1 MDSDSRVFSTPS
13 PPLSGGCRAL
23 SFGAEGDAP
32 GLTLWLSAPEGEPP
46 AEGWPLLI
54 VLEGEAYFT
63 AAAEAARR
71 LARRPQ
77 KTRVG
82 PMMVMGVALAPGAE
96 RLGDGRLGAFAFV
109 PGADKGGRTVA
120 PRGPALL
127 QRLIEDVLPLAVRYG
142 ADPARAALMGHS
154 MSGQFVL
161 EARARSAPFKRFAAV
176 SPSIWWNPAVIKTQP
191 PQGGSDLFLTVGAEE
206 ETPGLP
212 GPHLAR
218 RMVSNLRDL
227 AKASGA
233 SLTILADED
242 HGSAPFASLPAILRF
257 VART

>member
-1 MDSDSRVFSTPS
+1 MDSVPSVFSPS
-13 PPLSGGCRAL
+13 APPLSGGCRAL
-23 SFGAEGDAP
+23 GLAADGAAP
-32 GLTLWLSAPEGEPP
+32 GLTLWLSAPDGDPP

-77 KTRVG
+77 KTRMG
-82 PMMVMGVALAPGAE
+82 PMMVMGVALAPG
-96 RLGDGRLGAFAFV
+96 DDRLGAFAFV
-109 PGADKGGRTVA
+109 PGADKGGGTIA
-120 PRGPALL
+120 PRGPDLL
-127 QRLIEDVLPLAVRYG
+127 RRLVEDVLPLAVRHG

-161 EARARSAPFKRFAAV
+161 EARARSAPFARFAAV
-176 SPSIWWNPAVIKTQP
+176 SPSIWWNPAVIRAQP
-191 PQGGSDLFLTVGAEE
+191 PAPSDLFLAVGAEE
-206 ETPGLP
+206 EAPGLP

-227 AKASGA
+227 ATSSGGA
-233 SLTILADED
+233 LSVLADED
-242 HGSAPFASLPAILRF
+242 HGSSPFASLPAILRF
-257 VART
+257 VSRS

>member
-1 MDSDSRVFSTPS
+1 MDSAPCVFSPS
-13 PPLSGGCRAL
+13 APPLSGGCRAL
-23 SFGAEGDAP
+23 SLAAESDAP
-32 GLTLWLSAPEGEPP
+32 GLSLWLSAPEGEPP

-63 AAAEAARR
+63 AAAECARR

-82 PMMVMGVALAPGAE
+82 PMMVIGVALAPAAE
-96 RLGDGRLGAFAFV
+96 RLGAFAFV
-109 PGADKGGRTVA
+109 SGADKGGRTVA
-120 PRGPALL
+120 PRGPDLL
-127 QRLIEDVLPLAVRYG
+127 RRLVEDVLPLAVRRG

-161 EARARSAPFKRFAAV
+161 EARARSAPFARFAAV
-176 SPSIWWNPAVIKTQP
+176 SPSIWWNPAVIAAQP
-191 PQGGSDLFLTVGAEE
+191 SQDHSALFLAVGAEE
-206 ETPGLP
+206 EAPGLP

-227 AKASGA
+227 STSSGA
-233 SLTILADED
+233 TLTILADED

-257 VART
+257 VATS

>member
-1 MDSDSRVFSTPS
+1 MDSASCVFSPS
-13 PPLSGGCRAL
+13 APPLSGGCRAL
-23 SFGAEGDAP
+23 SLSADGDAP
-32 GLTLWLSAPEGEPP
+32 GLNLWLSTPEGEPP
-46 AEGWPLLI
+46 AQGWPLLI

-71 LARRPQ
+71 LARRAQ

-82 PMMVMGVALAPGAE
+82 PMMVLGVALAPGA
-96 RLGDGRLGAFAFV
+96 D
-109 PGADKGGRTVA
+109 PDGRTVA
-120 PRGPALL
+120 PRGPDRPR
-127 QRLIEDVLPLAVRYG
+127 RLGAGGLPLANPHG

-161 EARARSAPFKRFAAV
+161 EARARSAPFARFVAV
-176 SPSIWWNPAVIKTQP
+176 SPSIWWNPAVIETQP
-191 PQGGSDLFLTVGAEE
+191 PQRRSDLFLAVGAEE
-206 ETPGLP
+206 EAPGLP

-227 AKASGA
+227 ATTTGA
-233 SLTILADED
+233 ALTILADED

-257 VART
+257 VARP

>member
-1 MDSDSRVFSTPS
+1 MDSVPSVFSPS
-13 PPLSGGCRAL
+13 APPLSGGCRAL
-23 SFGAEGDAP
+23 SLPAESETP
-32 GLTLWLSAPEGEPP
+32 GLTLWLSTPEGDPP

-82 PMMVMGVALAPGAE
+82 PMMVLGVALAPGAE
-96 RLGDGRLGAFAFV
+96 RLGAFAFA

-120 PRGPALL
+120 PRGPDLL
-127 QRLIEDVLPLAVRYG
+127 RRLIEDVLPLAVRHG

-161 EARARSAPFKRFAAV
+161 EARARSAPFARFAAV
-176 SPSIWWNPAVIKTQP
+176 SPSIWWNPDVIKAQP
-191 PQGGSDLFLTVGAEE
+191 PQDHSVLFLAVGAEE
-206 ETPGLP
+206 EAPGLP

-218 RMVSNLRDL
+218 RMVSNLRAL
-227 AKASGA
+227 ATASGA
-233 SLTILADED
+233 TLTILADED

-257 VART
+257 VATS

>member
-1 MDSDSRVFSTPS
+1 MDSAPCVFSPS
-13 PPLSGGCRAL
+13 APPLSGGCRVL
-23 SFGAEGDAP
+23 SLAADGDAP

-63 AAAEAARR
+63 AAAECARR

-82 PMMVMGVALAPGAE
+82 PMMVMGVALAPSAE
-96 RLGDGRLGAFAFV
+96 RVGAFAFT
-109 PGADKGGRTVA
+109 PGPDTGDGAPA
-120 PRGPALL
+120 PRGPGLL
-127 QRLIEDVLPLAVRYG
+127 RRLVDDVLPLAVRQG
-142 ADPARAALMGHS
+142 AAPARVALMGHS

-161 EARARSAPFKRFAAV
+161 EARARSAPFARFAAV
-176 SPSIWWNPAVIKTQP
+176 SPSIWWNPAVIEAQP
-191 PQGGSDLFLTVGAEE
+191 SQAHSELFLAVGAEE
-206 ETPGLP
+206 EAPGLP

-227 AKASGA
+227 AGA
-233 SLTILADED
+233 TGAPLSVLTDED
-242 HGSAPFASLPAILRF
+242 HGSTPFASLPAILRF
-257 VART
+257 VARSQA

>member
-1 MDSDSRVFSTPS
+1 MDSASRVFSTSS
-13 PPLSGGCRAL
+13 PPLSGGCRASSL
-23 SFGAEGDAP
+23 VAEGDAP

-46 AEGWPLLI
+46 AEGLPLLI

-96 RLGDGRLGAFAFV
+96 RLGAFAFV

-127 QRLIEDVLPLAVRYG
+127 QRLIGDVLPLAVRYG
-142 ADPARAALMGHS
+142 ADPSRAALMGHS

-176 SPSIWWNPAVIKTQP
+176 SPSIWWNPAVIAAQP
-191 PQGGSDLFLTVGAEE
+191 QQGGSGLFLTVGAEE
-206 ETPGLP
+206 EAPGLP

-227 AKASGA
+227 ATASGA

-257 VART
+257 VARS

>member
-1 MDSDSRVFSTPS
+1 MDSVPSDFSPS
-13 PPLSGGCRAL
+13 APPLSGGCRAL
-23 SFGAEGDAP
+23 SLAADGEAP

-46 AEGWPLLI
+46 ADGWPLLI

-82 PMMVMGVALAPGAE
+82 PMMVIGVALASGAE
-96 RLGDGRLGAFAFV
+96 RLGAFAFV
-109 PGADKGGRTVA
+109 PGADKGGDTVA
-120 PRGPALL
+120 PRGPDLL
-127 QRLIEDVLPLAVRYG
+127 RRLIEDVLPLAVQHG

-161 EARARSAPFKRFAAV
+161 EARARSAPFARFVAV
-176 SPSIWWNPAVIKTQP
+176 SPSIWWNPAVIKAQP
-191 PQGGSDLFLTVGAEE
+191 SQDRSDLFLAVGAEE
-206 ETPGLP
+206 EAPGLP

-218 RMVSNLRDL
+218 RMVSNLHDL
-227 AKASGA
+227 ATASGA
-233 SLTILADED
+233 TLSVLADED
-242 HGSAPFASLPAILRF
+242 HGSTPFASLPAILRF
-257 VART
+257 VALS

>member
-1 MDSDSRVFSTPS
+1 MDSASRVFSTSS

-23 SFGAEGDAP
+23 SLGAEGDAP

-82 PMMVMGVALAPGAE
+82 PMMVMGVALAPDAE
-96 RLGDGRLGAFAFV
+96 RLVAFAFV

-142 ADPARAALMGHS
+142 ADPARATLMGHS

-176 SPSIWWNPAVIKTQP
+176 SPSIWWNPPIIAAQP
-191 PQGGSDLFLTVGAEE
+191 QQGGSGLFLTVGAEE
-206 ETPGLP
+206 EAPGLP

>member
-1 MDSDSRVFSTPS
+1 MDSAACVFSPS
-13 PPLSGGCRAL
+13 APPLSGGCRAL
-23 SFGAEGDAP
+23 TLAAERNAP

-63 AAAEAARR
+63 AAAECARR

-96 RLGDGRLGAFAFV
+96 RVGAFAFT
-109 PGADKGGRTVA
+109 PGPDTGGGAPA
-120 PRGPALL
+120 PRGAGLL
-127 QRLIEDVLPLAVRYG
+127 RRLVDDVLPLAVQHG
-142 ADPARAALMGHS
+142 ADPTRAALMGHS

-161 EARARSAPFKRFAAV
+161 EARARSAPFARFAAL
-176 SPSIWWNPAVIKTQP
+176 SPSIWWNPAVIDAQP
-191 PQGGSDLFLTVGAEE
+191 PQAQSELFLAVGAQEE
-206 ETPGLP
+206 APGLP

-227 AKASGA
+227 AGA
-233 SLTILADED
+233 AGAALSILADED
-242 HGSAPFASLPAILRF
+242 HGSTPFASLPAILRF
-257 VART
+257 AARSRS

>member
-1 MDSDSRVFSTPS
+1 MDSASRVFSTSS

-23 SFGAEGDAP
+23 SLGAEGDAP

-63 AAAEAARR
+63 AAAECARR

-120 PRGPALL
+120 PRGTALL

-176 SPSIWWNPAVIKTQP
+176 SPSIWWNPAVIAAQP
-191 PQGGSDLFLTVGAEE
+191 QQGGSDLFLTVGAEE
-206 ETPGLP
+206 EAPGLP

-227 AKASGA
+227 ATARGA
-233 SLTILADED
+233 ALTILADED

>member
-1 MDSDSRVFSTPS
+1 MDSASRVFSTSS

-23 SFGAEGDAP
+23 SLGAEGDAP

-63 AAAEAARR
+63 AAAEAALR

-96 RLGDGRLGAFAFV
+96 RLGAFAFV

-142 ADPARAALMGHS
+142 AAPARAALMGHS

-176 SPSIWWNPAVIKTQP
+176 SPSIWWNPAVIAAQP

-206 ETPGLP
+206 EAPGLP

>member
-1 MDSDSRVFSTPS
+1 MDSASRVFSTSS

-23 SFGAEGDAP
+23 SLGAEGDAP

-46 AEGWPLLI
+46 AEGLPLLI

-82 PMMVMGVALAPGAE
+82 PMMVMGVALAPDAE
-96 RLGDGRLGAFAFV
+96 RLGAFAFV

-161 EARARSAPFKRFAAV
+161 EARARLAPLARFAAV
-176 SPSIWWNPAVIKTQP
+176 SPSIWWNPAVIAAQP
-191 PQGGSDLFLTVGAEE
+191 QQGGSDLFLTVGAEE

-257 VART
+257 VAHT

>member
-1 MDSDSRVFSTPS
+1 MDSASCVFLPS
-13 PPLSGGCRAL
+13 APPLSGGCRAL
-23 SFGAEGDAP
+23 SLSADGEAP

-46 AEGWPLLI
+46 AQGWPLLV

-63 AAAEAARR
+63 AAAEAAHR

-82 PMMVMGVALAPGAE
+82 PMMVLGVALAPDAE
-96 RLGDGRLGAFAFV
+96 RLGAFAFV
-109 PGADKGGRTVA
+109 SGADKGGRTMEA
-120 PRGPALL
+120 RGPDLL
-127 QRLIEDVLPLAVRYG
+127 RRLVAGVLPLAIRHG

-161 EARARSAPFKRFAAV
+161 EARARSAPFARFVAV
-176 SPSIWWNPAVIKTQP
+176 SPSIWWNPAVIETQP
-191 PQGGSDLFLTVGAEE
+191 PQRRSDLFLAVGAEE
-206 ETPGLP
+206 EAPGLP

-227 AKASGA
+227 AATTGTA
-233 SLTILADED
+233 LTILADED

-257 VART
+257 VARP

>member
-1 MDSDSRVFSTPS
+1 MDSASRVFSPSS

-23 SFGAEGDAP
+23 SLGAEGDAP
-32 GLTLWLSAPEGEPP
+32 GLTLWLSAPEGEPS

-82 PMMVMGVALAPGAE
+82 PMMVMGVALAPDAE
-96 RLGDGRLGAFAFV
+96 RLGAFAFV

-127 QRLIEDVLPLAVRYG
+127 QRLIEDILPLAVRYG
-142 ADPARAALMGHS
+142 ADPARAALIGHS

-161 EARARSAPFKRFAAV
+161 EARARSAPLKRFAAV
-176 SPSIWWNPAVIKTQP
+176 SPSIWWNPAVIAAQP
-191 PQGGSDLFLTVGAEE
+191 QQGGSDLFLTVGAEE
-206 ETPGLP
+206 EAPGLP

-257 VART
+257 IART

>member
-1 MDSDSRVFSTPS
+1 MDSVPSDFSPS
-13 PPLSGGCRAL
+13 APPLSGGCRAL
-23 SFGAEGDAP
+23 SLAADGEAP

-82 PMMVMGVALAPGAE
+82 LMMVMGVALTPGAE
-96 RLGDGRLGAFAFV
+96 RLGAFAFV
-109 PGADKGGRTVA
+109 PGADKGGGTVA
-120 PRGPALL
+120 PRGPDLL
-127 QRLIEDVLPLAVRYG
+127 RRLIETVLPLAVQEG

-161 EARARSAPFKRFAAV
+161 EARARAAPFARFVAV
-176 SPSIWWNPAVIKTQP
+176 SPSIWWNPAVVEAQP
-191 PQGGSDLFLTVGAEE
+191 PQGRSDLFLAVGAEE
-206 ETPGLP
+206 EAPGLP

-227 AKASGA
+227 ATASGA
-233 SLTILADED
+233 TLSVLADED

-257 VART
+257 VALS

>member
-1 MDSDSRVFSTPS
+1 MDSAACVFSPS
-13 PPLSGGCRAL
+13 APPLSGGCRAL
-23 SFGAEGDAP
+23 SLTAGSDAP

-54 VLEGEAYFT
+54 VMEGEAYFT
-63 AAAEAARR
+63 AAAECARR

-82 PMMVMGVALAPGAE
+82 PMMVIGVALAPGAE
-96 RLGDGRLGAFAFV
+96 RLGAFAFV

-120 PRGPALL
+120 PRGPDLL
-127 QRLIEDVLPLAVRYG
+127 RRLIEDVLPLAVLQG

-161 EARARSAPFKRFAAV
+161 EARARSAPFARFVAI
-176 SPSIWWNPAVIKTQP
+176 SPSIWWNPAVIKAQP
-191 PQGGSDLFLTVGAEE
+191 PQTRSDLFLAVGAEE
-206 ETPGLP
+206 EAHALP

-218 RMVSNLRDL
+218 RMVSNLRAL
-227 AKASGA
+227 ATANGA
-233 SLTILADED
+233 TLSVLADED
-242 HGSAPFASLPAILRF
+242 HGSAPFASLPAVLRF
-257 VART
+257 VARS